1 MLENTLFFEN
11 STGAG
16 TNQPKSLYR
25 NEPITVQ
32 LNPVVILAG
41 VFIMLLILG
50 IGIGCNESYNFLI
63 SGV

>member
-1 MLENTLFFEN
+1 MLKNNMFSEI
-11 STGAG
+11 GAG
-16 TNQPKSLYR
+16 SNQPKTLYKY
-25 NEPITVQ
+25 EPITVQ
-32 LNPVVILAG
+32 LNPAIIIAG

>member
-1 MLENTLFFEN
+1 MLENTLFFE
-11 STGAG
+11 TGAG
-16 TNQPKSLYR
+16 TNQPKTLYKY
-25 NEPITVQ
+25 EPVTVQ
-32 LNPVVILAG
+32 LNPAIIIAG